1 MKMIKQL
8 EEMQQKMRQAQA
20 ELAQETVLVQSSD
33 GAISVVI
40 SGTQRF
46 QSVQVAPALLD
57 LQDAELLN
65 DLLVLTLNQALEQ
78 SQRLAAERLDLV
90 TAGLKPPGF

>member
-1 MKMIKQL
+1 MIKQL

-46 QSVQVAPALLD
+46 QSVQVA
-57 LQDAELLN
+57 
-65 DLLVLTLNQALEQ
+65 V
-78 SQRLAAERLDLV
+78 
-90 TAGLKPPGF
+90 

>member
-46 QSVQVAPALLD
+46 QSVQVAPDLLD
-57 LQDAELLN
+57 LKDAELLN

-78 SQRLAAERLDLV
+78 HSVWLPNV
-90 TAGLKPPGF
+90 WIV

>member
-8 EEMQQKMRQAQA
+8 EEMRQAQA

-46 QSVQVAPALLD
+46 QSVQVAPDLLD
-57 LQDAELLN
+57 LKDAELLN

-78 SQRLAAERLDLV
+78 SQRLAAERLDRV